1 MSADRLPIR
10 KLIHMAKQVWNP
22 GAMLAPLPPA
32 LVTCGQGE
40 DINVLTIGWTGI
52 LCTKPPKTYISVRP
66 ERHSHHLL
74 EQYGQFT
81 INLPTTSM
89 VRKVDLCGVRS
100 GKDVNKF
107 ELCGLTP
114 EPGTAVSCPSLA
126 ECPISIEC
134 RITGKQPLGSH
145 DMFLA
150 DIVAVTVDERY
161 VDKQGKLHIEKCDL
175 LAYAHGTYF
184 TLGDPIGTFG
194 FSVRKKPLKQPHR
207 KPKPKKEH
215 K

>member
-1 MSADRLPIR
+1 
-10 KLIHMAKQVWNP
+10 MAKQVWSP
-22 GAMLAPLPPA
+22 GTMLAPLPPA

-74 EQYGQFT
+74 EQYGCFT
-81 INLPTTSM
+81 INLPTASM

-100 GKDVNKF
+100 GKDCNKF
-107 ELCGLTP
+107 ELCDLAT
-114 EPGTAVSCPSLA
+114 EPGTVVSCPSLA
-126 ECPISIEC
+126 ESPVNIEC
-134 RITGKQPLGSH
+134 RITGKQSLGSH
-145 DMFLA
+145 DMFVA

-161 VDKQGKLHIEKCDL
+161 VDKQGKLHIDKCDL
-175 LAYAHGTYF
+175 LCYAHGTYF
-184 TLGDPIGTFG
+184 TLGDPVGTFG
-194 FSVRKKPLKQPHR
+194 FSVRKKLAKQPRR
-207 KPKPKKEH
+207 KPSVKKEH

>member
-1 MSADRLPIR
+1 
-10 KLIHMAKQVWNP
+10 MAKQVWNP

-114 EPGTAVSCPSLA
+114 EPGTVVSCPSLA

-207 KPKPKKEH
+207 KPKPKKER

>member
-1 MSADRLPIR
+1 
-10 KLIHMAKQVWNP
+10 
-22 GAMLAPLPPA
+22 MLAPLPPA
-32 LVTCGQGE
+32 LVTCGAGE

-74 EQYGQFT
+74 EQYGAFT
-81 INLPTTSM
+81 INLPTTAM

-107 ELCGLTP
+107 ELCHLTT
-114 EPGTAVSCPSLA
+114 EPGTAVACPSLA
-126 ECPISIEC
+126 DCPISIEC

-161 VDKQGKLHIEKCDL
+161 VDKQGKLHIDKCDL

-194 FSVRKKPLKQPHR
+194 FSVRKKPVKQPHR
-207 KPKPKKEH
+207 KPTAKKER

>member
-1 MSADRLPIR
+1 
-10 KLIHMAKQVWNP
+10 MAKQVWNP

-74 EQYGQFT
+74 EQYGEFT
-81 INLPTTSM
+81 INLPTVSM

-100 GKDVNKF
+100 GKDINKF
-107 ELCGLTP
+107 EQFDLRH
-114 EPGTAVSCPSLA
+114 EPGTAVACPSLVD
-126 ECPISIEC
+126 CPINVEC

-161 VDKQGKLHIEKCDL
+161 VDKQGKLHIDQCDL

-194 FSVRKKPLKQPHR
+194 FSVRKKPLKKPHR
-207 KPKPKKEH
+207 KPTPKKER

>member
-1 MSADRLPIR
+1 MP
-10 KLIHMAKQVWNP
+10 KQVWNP

-32 LVTCGQGE
+32 LVTCGRG
-40 DINVLTIGWTGI
+40 DDVNVLTVGWTGI

-74 EQYGQFT
+74 EQYGEFT
-81 INLPTTSM
+81 INLPTASM

-100 GKDVNKF
+100 GRDLNKF
-107 ELCGLTP
+107 EQFGLP
-114 EPGTAVSCPSLA
+114 YEPGTAVGCPSLVD
-126 ECPISIEC
+126 CPINVEC
-134 RITGKQPLGSH
+134 RITGKQSLGSH

-150 DIVAVTVDERY
+150 DIVAVTVDERF
-161 VDKQGKLHIEKCDL
+161 VDRQGKLHVDKCDL

-194 FSVRKKPLKQPHR
+194 FSVRKKPLKKPHR
-207 KPKPKKEH
+207 KPTPKKEC

>member
-1 MSADRLPIR
+1 
-10 KLIHMAKQVWNP
+10 MAKQVWSP

-32 LVTCGQGE
+32 LVTCGAGE

-74 EQYGQFT
+74 EQYGEFT
-81 INLPTTSM
+81 INLPTVSM

-107 ELCGLTP
+107 ELCNLTT
-114 EPGTAVSCPSLA
+114 EPGTAVACPSLA
-126 ECPISIEC
+126 DCPINIEC

-145 DMFLA
+145 DMFIA
-150 DIVAVTVDERY
+150 DIVGISVD
-161 VDKQGKLHIEKCDL
+161 DSLMDSSGKLCLDRAGL
-175 LAYAHGTYF
+175 TAFAHGEYF
-184 TLGDPIGTFG
+184 ELGKKIGNFG
-194 FSVRKKPLKQPHR
+194 FSVAKK
-207 KPKPKKEH
+207 KKKKVVPASKSSAKE
-215 K
+215 

>member
-1 MSADRLPIR
+1 
-10 KLIHMAKQVWNP
+10 MAKQVWSP

-32 LVTCGQGE
+32 LVTCGAGE

-74 EQYGQFT
+74 EQYGEFT
-81 INLPTTSM
+81 INLAT
-89 VRKVDLCGVRS
+89 
-100 GKDVNKF
+100 
-107 ELCGLTP
+107 
-114 EPGTAVSCPSLA
+114 EPGNAVACPSLA
-126 ECPISIEC
+126 DCPINIEC

-150 DIVAVTVDERY
+150 DIVAVTVDEKY
-161 VDKQGKLHIEKCDL
+161 VDKQGKLHIDKCDL

-184 TLGDPIGTFG
+184 TLGNPIGTFG
-194 FSVRKKPLKQPHR
+194 FSVRKKPAKAPHR
-207 KPKPKKEH
+207 KPTPKKEI